1 MTNKDYYSILNVDK
15 KSSEEDI
22 KKSYKKLALQY
33 HPDKNMGN
41 DEATEKFKEISEAYS
56 VLGNKEKR
64 SQYDIMGTVDGGFGG
79 EDPFSV
85 FNSIFKQ
92 HVSSFMNMNY
102 DNDVNIG
109 NIFSNISGMPQSS
122 FPFGN
127 VRVKVHTFQTDL
139 DQQYDE
145 DDTNEEFAPNIGNLF
160 KNIFKKQQ
168 QPTQRKNI
176 ETKILYDKPEN
187 IVYNINVSL
196 GDIYNLKKKK
206 ITIER
211 MRKKNGI
218 YIEKKKKIEIPIY
231 GKELILEAEGNEMK
245 DYKNRGDVIINIFNK
260 KDKNFLRINEYDV
273 ITNKEIT
280 LNQIYSALL
289 YDLILPHGEIIKIQ
303 AQSFFK
309 NDSDAVNLIQKVLN
323 KGLPYEDDEEK
334 ICYGNLY
341 IIYKIVLP
349 KKMENLKDIV
359 EIKEESEESLNIKDS
374 IFIAYNCEL
383 DEIFNNQ

>member
-1 MTNKDYYSILNVDK
+1 MPNKDYYSILNVEKNSLD
-15 KSSEEDI
+15 EDI
-22 KKSYKKLALQY
+22 RKSYKKLALLY

-41 DEATEKFKEISEAYS
+41 EEATEKFKEISEAYS
-56 VLGNKEKR
+56 VLGNKDKR
-64 SQYDIMGTVDGGFGG
+64 SQYDIMGTVDGNFEG

-109 NIFSNISGMPQSS
+109 NIFSNISGMPQSA

-139 DQQYDE
+139 DEQYNDE
-145 DDTNEEFAPNIGNLF
+145 NDDVFRPNIGNLF
-160 KNIFKKQQ
+160 KNIFKKK
-168 QPTQRKNI
+168 PSETKNI

-187 IVYNINVSL
+187 IIYNINVSL
-196 GDIYNLKKKK
+196 ADIYNLKKKK

-211 MRKKNGI
+211 IRKKNGI

-231 GKELILEAEGNEMK
+231 GKELILEGEGNEIK
-245 DYKNRGDVIINIFNK
+245 DYKNRGDIIINIFNK

-273 ITNKEIT
+273 VTNKEIT
-280 LNQIYSALL
+280 LNQIYTTLL
-289 YDLILPHGEIIKIQ
+289 YDLVLPHGEIIKIQ

-309 NDSDAVNLIQKVLN
+309 NDSESINLTQKILN

-341 IIYKIVLP
+341 IIYKIILP
-349 KKMENLKDIV
+349 KKIE
-359 EIKEESEESLNIKDS
+359 NIKDIIENNNTHIENS
-374 IFIAYNCEL
+374 NINDYSTIAYNCDL

>member
-1 MTNKDYYSILNVDK
+1 MPNKDYYSILNVDK
-15 KSSEEDI
+15 KSLDEDI
-22 KKSYKKLALQY
+22 RKSYKKLALLY

-41 DEATEKFKEISEAYS
+41 EEATEKFKELSEAYS
-56 VLGNKEKR
+56 VLGNKDKR
-64 SQYDIMGTVDGGFGG
+64 SQYDIMGTVDSNFEG

-109 NIFSNISGMPQSS
+109 NIFSNISGMHQSA

-139 DQQYDE
+139 DKEYNGEEE
-145 DDTNEEFAPNIGNLF
+145 DDVFRPNIGNLF
-160 KNIFKKQQ
+160 KNIFKKE
-168 QPTQRKNI
+168 QPPQKKNI
-176 ETKILYDKPEN
+176 ETKILYNKPEN

-211 MRKKNGI
+211 IRKKNGV

-231 GKELILEAEGNEMK
+231 GKELILEGEGNEMK

-260 KDKNFLRINEYDV
+260 EDKDFLRINEYDI

-280 LNQIYSALL
+280 LNQIYTTLL

-303 AQSFFK
+303 SQSFF
-309 NDSDAVNLIQKVLN
+309 NNNSDAVNLIQKVLN

-334 ICYGNLY
+334 IYYGNLY
-341 IIYKIVLP
+341 IIYKIILP
-349 KKMENLKDIV
+349 KKIENIKDII
-359 EIKEESEESLNIKDS
+359 ENKEESCESLNIKDD
-374 IFIAYNCEL
+374 ILTAYNCDL
-383 DEIFNNQ
+383 YEIFNNQ